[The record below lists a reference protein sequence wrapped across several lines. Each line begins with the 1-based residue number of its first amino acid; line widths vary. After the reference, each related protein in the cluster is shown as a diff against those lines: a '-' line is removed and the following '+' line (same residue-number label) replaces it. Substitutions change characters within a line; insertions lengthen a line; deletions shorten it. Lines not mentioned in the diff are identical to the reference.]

1 MKYLSLAT
9 VLAFGAVSVF
19 AADFKMDPS
28 KLPPASTQEGVSFAK
43 DIKPLMDEHCTHCHG
58 EKEAKHQLRLDSLEG
73 VLKGA
78 KDHKVVEPGDSAKSR
93 LAYAVAN
100 IDGKVYMPPK
110 PRPPRGHPGENGAT
124 NAPAAGRPPMHMPK
138 PLTTEQVS
146 LLRAWIDQGAKP

>member
-9 VLAFGAVSVF
+9 VLAFGAVSVY

-28 KLPPASTQEGVSFAK
+28 KLPPAATQQDISFAK
-43 DIKPLMDEHCTHCHG
+43 DIHPILDEHCVHCHG
-58 EKEAKHQLRLDSLEG
+58 EKEAKHQLRLDTLEG

-93 LAYAVAN
+93 LVYAVADIN
-100 IDGKVYMPPK
+100 GKVYMPPK
-110 PRPPRGHPGENGAT
+110 PHAPRPGANGETNTPPR
-124 NAPAAGRPPMHMPK
+124 RPMHMPK
-138 PLTTEQVS
+138 PLTSEQVS

>member
-28 KLPPASTQEGVSFAK
+28 KLPPASTQEGISFEK
-43 DIKPLMDEHCTHCHG
+43 DIHPILDEHCTHCHG
-58 EKEAKHQLRLDSLEG
+58 EKEAKHQLRLDTLEG

-78 KDHKVVEPGDSAKSR
+78 KDHKVVEPGDSTKSR
-93 LAYAVAN
+93 LVYAVAN

-110 PRPPRGHPGENGAT
+110 PHAPRP
-124 NAPAAGRPPMHMPK
+124 
-138 PLTTEQVS
+138 
-146 LLRAWIDQGAKP
+146 